1 MSFFFFPVYV
11 VVVGFVS
18 FAICY
23 RYGPL
28 VNEKNINIMSWTL
41 QLLGLLLIYMGIQIQ
56 QVAFAVMVAAL
67 LSKNLEYPVLLGLT
81 VFR

>member
-1 MSFFFFPVYV
+1 MSFFFPVYV